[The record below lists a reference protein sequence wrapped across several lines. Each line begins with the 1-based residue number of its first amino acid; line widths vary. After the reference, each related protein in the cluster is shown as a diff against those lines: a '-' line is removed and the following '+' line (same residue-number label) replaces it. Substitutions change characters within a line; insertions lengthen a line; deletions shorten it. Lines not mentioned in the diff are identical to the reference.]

1 MIIINYFRTELNS
14 FLNKHLLEY
23 ILCLQ
28 DDHYSNKNVNSL
40 IAKISNKRD
49 EPFKCRTIGILE
61 SKNGHYYLKEMDTNT
76 KDQKHKV
83 RISTTYLKKPLPSLV
98 MPNTVQLFG
107 SVQWVDQPV
116 FYINIVQM
124 LTPQIA
130 IRMSNAV
137 NEIRKKHVARRNIE
151 INE

>member
-1 MIIINYFRTELNS
+1 MSNNWNFG
-14 FLNKHLLEY
+14 KQKWALL
-23 ILCLQ
+23 
-28 DDHYSNKNVNSL
+28 S
-40 IAKISNKRD
+40 KR
-49 EPFKCRTIGILE
+49 
-61 SKNGHYYLKEMDTNT
+61 
-76 KDQKHKV
+76 DQKHKV